1 MSSRVVV
8 DAFREQVQ
16 RHPDHTAVEAD
27 DVSLTFAELARQAIM
42 LADELTRAGVGR
54 GEAVAVS
61 LPRTSRLIVAM
72 LATWQVGAAFVLI
85 DPGEPLEAKEYKYQ
99 LVDAVVYLCEEADPT
114 VPAGARMLVY
124 PRPAPGRGT
133 VGGRALRSPAPADR
147 AYYVFTSGSTG
158 RPKGVT
164 IDHGSLMHHC
174 RHQLTDIYAGYSDGE
189 PLRIASAAPVYFDSF
204 LDQFLPMLLFGHTMV
219 LLGDAQRFDLERYVA
234 GPGFDVVDCAPSQ
247 LELLVRHGL
256 LEGEARPR
264 LIVFGGENPSAHLW
278 STLRDHQVEAYS
290 VYGVTECSIGT
301 LTAPVL
307 AHEHVSLGRPTLA
320 DPVYVLRPGTTALV
334 EVGEVGEIVIGGG
347 SVGVGYLGEDPTGG
361 GVFTPDPFGA
371 PGETCYRT
379 GDLGRLMP
387 DGSITFVERLDD
399 QIKVRGFRIEPVEVE
414 RTLLTI
420 PGIRVAV
427 ALGDVHGSVAD
438 RLLVGYVDDEN
449 RPWTEIKPL
458 LAERCPKHLMPDWG
472 VALSEVPI
480 TDTGKID
487 RQELR
492 RIIAASHEGGED
504 DEDVNSYED
513 LIRQIWKDVLGVD
526 RLRVTTPL
534 VDLGATSIMVLD
546 IAARVADLPTP
557 APIDFSQLLA
567 ATTIREQAMSFTN

>member
-8 DAFREQVQ
+8 DMFREQVQ
-16 RHPDHTAVEAD
+16 GHPDRMAVEAD
-27 DVSLTFAELARQAIM
+27 DVNLSFAELARQAIM
-42 LADELTRAGVGR
+42 VSDELVRAGVGY

-72 LATWQVGAAFVLI
+72 LATWQAGAAFLLI
-85 DPGEPLEAKEYKYQ
+85 DPSEPLKAKEYKCQ
-99 LVDAVVYLCEEADPT
+99 LVDAVVYLCDEGDT
-114 VPAGARMLVY
+114 SVPAGVKRLVY
-124 PRPAPGRGT
+124 PSSAPDDGAVSGC
-133 VGGRALRSPAPADR
+133 ALHSPAPSDR

-158 RPKGVT
+158 RPKGIT
-164 IDHGSLMHHC
+164 INHASLMHHC
-174 RHQLTDIYAGYSDGE
+174 RHQLTDIYTGYSDDA

-219 LLGDAQRFDLERYVA
+219 LLGEAQRFDLECYLT
-234 GPGFDVVDCAPSQ
+234 GPGFDVVDCTPSQ

-264 LIVFGGENPSAHLW
+264 LIVFGGENPSSQLW
-278 STLRDHQVEAYS
+278 STLRDHQVDAYS
-290 VYGVTECSIGT
+290 VYGATECSIGT

-307 AHEHVSLGRPTLA
+307 AYDYVSLGRPTLA
-320 DPVYVLRPGTTALV
+320 DPIYVLRLGTTDLV

-347 SVGVGYLGEDPTGG
+347 SVGMGYLGEDPTGG
-361 GVFTPDPFGA
+361 GAFIPNPFGD

-387 DGSITFVERLDD
+387 DGSIIFVERLDD

-420 PGIRVAV
+420 PGIRAAV

-438 RLLVGYVDDEN
+438 RLLVGYVDDES
-449 RPWTEIKPL
+449 RPWMAIKPL
-458 LAERCPKHLMPDWG
+458 LLEHCPQHLMPDWG
-472 VALSEVPI
+472 LALNEIPV

-487 RQELR
+487 REELR
-492 RIIAASHEGGED
+492 RIITASRED
-504 DEDVNSYED
+504 DEDDDDVNFYEER
-513 LIRQIWKDVLGVD
+513 IRQIWKEVLGVD
-526 RLRVTTPL
+526 RLRVNTPL

-557 APIDFSQLLA
+557 ATIDFSQLLA
-567 ATTIREQAMSFTN
+567 ATTIREQAMAFIN

>member
-1 MSSRVVV
+1 M
-8 DAFREQVQ
+8 
-16 RHPDHTAVEAD
+16 
-27 DVSLTFAELARQAIM
+27 
-42 LADELTRAGVGR
+42 
-54 GEAVAVS
+54 
-61 LPRTSRLIVAM
+61 
-72 LATWQVGAAFVLI
+72 
-85 DPGEPLEAKEYKYQ
+85 
-99 LVDAVVYLCEEADPT
+99 
-114 VPAGARMLVY
+114 
-124 PRPAPGRGT
+124 
-133 VGGRALRSPAPADR
+133 
-147 AYYVFTSGSTG
+147 
-158 RPKGVT
+158 
-164 IDHGSLMHHC
+164 
-174 RHQLTDIYAGYSDGE
+174 
-189 PLRIASAAPVYFDSF
+189 
-204 LDQFLPMLLFGHTMV
+204 
-219 LLGDAQRFDLERYVA
+219 
-234 GPGFDVVDCAPSQ
+234 
-247 LELLVRHGL
+247 
-256 LEGEARPR
+256 
-264 LIVFGGENPSAHLW
+264 
-278 STLRDHQVEAYS
+278 
-290 VYGVTECSIGT
+290 
-301 LTAPVL
+301 
-307 AHEHVSLGRPTLA
+307 
-320 DPVYVLRPGTTALV
+320 
-334 EVGEVGEIVIGGG
+334 
-347 SVGVGYLGEDPTGG
+347 
-361 GVFTPDPFGA
+361 VFTPDPFGA

-504 DEDVNSYED
+504 DEDVSSYED

-567 ATTIREQAMSFTN
+567 ATTIREQAMSFTTCCRHD

>member
-1 MSSRVVV
+1 M
-8 DAFREQVQ
+8 
-16 RHPDHTAVEAD
+16 
-27 DVSLTFAELARQAIM
+27 
-42 LADELTRAGVGR
+42 
-54 GEAVAVS
+54 
-61 LPRTSRLIVAM
+61 
-72 LATWQVGAAFVLI
+72 
-85 DPGEPLEAKEYKYQ
+85 
-99 LVDAVVYLCEEADPT
+99 
-114 VPAGARMLVY
+114 
-124 PRPAPGRGT
+124 
-133 VGGRALRSPAPADR
+133 
-147 AYYVFTSGSTG
+147 
-158 RPKGVT
+158 
-164 IDHGSLMHHC
+164 
-174 RHQLTDIYAGYSDGE
+174 
-189 PLRIASAAPVYFDSF
+189 
-204 LDQFLPMLLFGHTMV
+204 
-219 LLGDAQRFDLERYVA
+219 
-234 GPGFDVVDCAPSQ
+234 
-247 LELLVRHGL
+247 
-256 LEGEARPR
+256 
-264 LIVFGGENPSAHLW
+264 FGGENPSAHLW

-290 VYGVTECSIGT
+290 VYGATECSIGT

-458 LAERCPKHLMPDWG
+458 LIE
-472 VALSEVPI
+472 
-480 TDTGKID
+480 D
-487 RQELR
+487 RK
-492 RIIAASHEGGED
+492 S
-504 DEDVNSYED
+504 V
-513 LIRQIWKDVLGVD
+513 V
-526 RLRVTTPL
+526 
-534 VDLGATSIMVLD
+534 
-546 IAARVADLPTP
+546 
-557 APIDFSQLLA
+557 
-567 ATTIREQAMSFTN
+567 